1 MLRDDLHFRGQYQP
15 VVPGQ
20 FRVMRSDHGVLL
32 VDRAGY
38 DPRTT
43 LRWEAE
49 AHDSAVADV
58 VLTAFRQ
65 AAAYLAQR
73 PEFNLGCLLPE
84 QFKQV
89 AADRAG
95 RAFCDGR
102 EAPSAVEHGLAYA
115 GWMACLPAQMAVA
128 SMIDDELVPDCE
140 GALQAQLFLQA
151 CAHNGNSR
159 LLPAALDLRDGSA
172 ASFSLESLDTQ
183 PDQARRAQLAS
194 RRYTG
199 LAVKAL
205 LGSHGGIDHTA
216 VSRLQDS
223 LNYPV
228 GSIADKPIVALVL
241 DTNTGHVRAYVD
253 TPSGDRSMIEAGS
266 PLGVIVN
273 QAYATGQKAVEGLSK
288 ERTHEIG
295 LFAATVAYERAK
307 AGSVEPVAEALAETC
322 AHFTA
327 FNPVTLVKANLALDE
342 VQEPDDPPVI
352 HSIAREIG
360 MNLNRAGL
368 KLLAAVIAD
377 MGPVFAQNIPMGESI
392 ARVFGAELLPKH
404 GVQYRN
410 NPVVYMA
417 LEPGYAGRDWV
428 PDGYPKP
435 VVGVPLKFAQQD
447 DQQYGIPVQENTW
460 PEAEAVRVKSG
471 PTMR

>member
-65 AAAYLAQR
+65 AATYLAQR

-95 RAFCDGR
+95 RAFSDGR

-128 SMIDDELVPDCE
+128 AMIDDELVPDCE

-172 ASFSLESLDTQ
+172 TSFSLESLDTQ

-228 GSIADKPIVALVL
+228 GSIADKPAVALVL
-241 DTNTGHVRAYVD
+241 DTNTGHVRACVA
-253 TPSGDRSMIEAGS
+253 TPSGDRSLIEAGS

-273 QAYATGQKAVEGLSK
+273 QAYATGQKSVEGLSK
-288 ERTHEIG
+288 ERAHEVG
-295 LFAATVAYERAK
+295 LFAATVAYERAR
-307 AGSVEPVAEALAETC
+307 AGSVEPVAEALVEAS
-322 AHFTA
+322 AHFTT
-327 FNPVTLVKANLALDE
+327 FNPVTLVKTYLALDE
-342 VQEPDDPPVI
+342 GQDTAETPVI
-352 HSIAREIG
+352 HYTDREISL
-360 MNLNRAGL
+360 NLNRAGL
-368 KLLAAVIAD
+368 ESLAAVIAGL
-377 MGPVFAQNIPMGESI
+377 GPVLAQSIPMGETI
-392 ARVFGAELLPKH
+392 ARAFGAQLMPKD
-404 GVQYRN
+404 GMQYRD

-428 PDGYPKP
+428 PDGYPEP
-435 VVGVPLKFAQQD
+435 VVGGPLKFAQHV
-447 DQQYGIPVQENTW
+447 DQQYDMPVQENMW